1 MNKSDIP
8 ARQRAALGMLID
20 DHRKVAKLVDEY
32 ESETRKTNQ
41 KEIIDQVGTA
51 LLAHTEIE
59 EKLFYPW
66 LREKDADTFDD
77 MLDEAIVEHASIKDI
92 VADLRKMEPGD
103 DLYDAKVTV
112 ISEFVEHHVKEEEDE
127 MFKAVID
134 NNIDL
139 NGLDKKMTEMK
150 DTFLSDMGG

>member
-77 MLDEAIVEHASIKDI
+77 MLDEAIVEQIGRASC
-92 VADLRKMEPGD
+92 RER
-103 DLYDAKVTV
+103 
-112 ISEFVEHHVKEEEDE
+112 VEDTELCKK
-127 MFKAVID
+127 FKQTA
-134 NNIDL
+134 
-139 NGLDKKMTEMK
+139 
-150 DTFLSDMGG
+150 

>member
-1 MNKSDIP
+1 LIFIRRKGSKMNKSDIP

-103 DLYDAKVTV
+103 DLYEDRKSTRLNSSHVS
-112 ISEFVEHHVKEEEDE
+112 ISYAVFCLKKKRKIKEQ
-127 MFKAVID
+127 
-134 NNIDL
+134 
-139 NGLDKKMTEMK
+139 GT
-150 DTFLSDMGG
+150 